1 MSIFDPKTFNFFLM
15 SLPVAFAPAQIYF
28 ILEIRV
34 SFDLDIVGGGVFCF
48 SLILNLNFQK
58 KPILT
63 DLLCVNMFNFLMNAH
78 KLMHIRF

>member
-1 MSIFDPKTFNFFLM
+1 M

-34 SFDLDIVGGGVFCF
+34 SFDLDIVGGGGLLFFNFEFEF
-48 SLILNLNFQK
+48 SK
-58 KPILT
+58 KTILT

-78 KLMHIRF
+78 QLMHIRF